1 MRIAYTAGK
10 MVEEYDGVTRV
21 LFKWSEHLQ
30 NKNVPHIFI
39 SGEVPPKE
47 KQSVPMY
54 RVPSIPFPLYK
65 EYPFSLPSP
74 KTFDA
79 VLNEFKPDIIHFN
92 SPCPLAFA
100 SLKYG
105 RKHDIPVV
113 STYHTHFLSYAQY
126 YKLKP
131 FVEAG
136 WMLYHHVYN
145 QCAQVY
151 VPSTPILHELE
162 AGGLNT
168 LHFLPHGVDIDTFHP
183 TFLSKSWKEQVGA
196 QDKFVV
202 LYAGR
207 LVWEKNLRVL
217 ANVYNTLYPQ
227 RNDIAFVLAGDG
239 PIRRELEQM
248 MPDAIFLGHLNT
260 KQVATAFAS
269 SDAFIFPSKTETF
282 GNVTLEAMACGNVP
296 ICAAAGGTLDLIRN
310 EENGFLIEPDDASGF
325 AAAIRALADDPSLRN
340 TFAERAL
347 AFAQQQSWDVIVE
360 RMLNFYSDA
369 IHHVPCGTTQAA

>member
-30 NKNVPHIFI
+30 KKNIPHIFI

-47 KQSVPMY
+47 KQNVPMF

-105 RKHDIPVV
+105 RKHDVPVV

-151 VPSTPILHELE
+151 VPSTPILDELE
-162 AGGLNT
+162 AGGLRT
-168 LHFLPHGVDIDTFHP
+168 LQFLPHGVDVNAFNP
-183 TFLSKSWKEQVGA
+183 TFFSENWKKEIGA
-196 QDKFVV
+196 EDKFVV

-207 LVWEKNLRVL
+207 LVWEKDLRVL
-217 ANVYNTLYPQ
+217 ADVYKSLTQN
-227 RNDIAFVLAGDG
+227 RKDVVFVLAGDG
-239 PIRRELEQM
+239 PIQNELEQM

-296 ICAAAGGTLDLIRN
+296 LCAAAGGALDLIRN
-310 EENGFLIEPDDASGF
+310 EENGFLIEPDDVNGF
-325 AAAIRALADDPSLRN
+325 VKAITALADNPSLRN
-340 TFAERAL
+340 AMVERAL
-347 AFAQQQSWDVIVE
+347 AFAQQQSWDTIVE
-360 RMLNFYSDA
+360 KMLALYSTA
-369 IHHVPCGTTQAA
+369 INSFSAAHAA